1 MEWSTRTV
9 DTGGGPF
16 VVHET
21 GDGPASVLYL
31 HDELSSRPGS
41 VATRLAAG
49 ARVVAPVHPGF
60 GEAGRPEWVE
70 SVRDVAEHYVD
81 LLDMLALPTGT
92 AVVGASMGAWIGTEL
107 AIRTGCPFVA
117 LSLVSPLGIRVP
129 GYPPKDLWFARNP
142 EELLL
147 AHPEAMPEV
156 PAAERVAN
164 EESAARYGW
173 APRLHDPTLAP
184 RLHRLTAPV
193 QLVWGTHDQLL
204 PKEYLDAWR
213 ELLPTP
219 EIAEIPTAGHFPG
232 YERPDRT
239 ADAIAE
245 FLARST
251 VTAERGEQS

>member
-9 DTGGGPF
+9 ETNGGPF

-49 ARVVAPVHPGF
+49 ARVVAPMHPGF
-60 GEAGRPEWVE
+60 GDAGRPDWVE

-81 LLDMLALPTGT
+81 LLDTLALPTGT
-92 AVVGASMGAWIGTEL
+92 AVVGASMGAWIATEL

-117 LSLVSPLGIRVP
+117 LSLVNPLGIRVP
-129 GYPPKDLWFARNP
+129 GHPPKDLWFMRNP
-142 EELLL
+142 EEILF
-147 AHPEAMPEV
+147 ADAKAMPEV
-156 PAAERVAN
+156 SAAERVAN

-173 APRLHDPTLAP
+173 SPRLHDPTLAP

-204 PKEYLDAWR
+204 PKEHLDAWR
-213 ELLPTP
+213 ELLPS
-219 EIAEIPTAGHFPG
+219 AEITEIPGAGHFPG

-239 ADAIAE
+239 AEAIDAFIA
-245 FLARST
+245 RT
-251 VTAERGEQS
+251 TKRGGQS